1 MAKQYI
7 AVTVIKNGTKI
18 LNPGDEMPERF
29 VKASERDALV
39 NSGALRI
46 EDGEQATPST
56 DKSTDKPT
64 EAPTEPPAG
73 EDSDGTES
81 GN

>member
-7 AVTVIKNGTKI
+7 AVTVIKNGTKT
-18 LNPGDEMPERF
+18 LSPGDEMPERF

-39 NSGALRI
+39 KSGALRI
-46 EDGEQATPST
+46 EDGEQTPPP
-56 DKSTDKPT
+56 TDKPT

-73 EDSDGTES
+73 EDSDGTAA